1 MVKSQK
7 QRFGCIY
14 RLTNLVTKKTY
25 IGKTVNFKQ
34 RMRQHKYPKKTD
46 KTYLHNS
53 IRKHGWDN
61 FKAEIIMDDVPEEDL
76 SNLEI
81 SHIEVEN
88 TMCPNGYNLT
98 LGGQGTSGYKYTPE
112 QRENSRQVI
121 ICRLANRD
129 RFGTVTFRKRGKK
142 YEVYGPKPVK
152 KYIGDYLTKEK
163 AEEALN
169 YFNASGEII
178 ESDRLMRK
186 KGTGTIFK
194 RGKRFVARYR
204 KNKKFKSKT
213 FDTPEQCEEWL
224 KAELKL

>member
-1 MVKSQK
+1 M
-7 QRFGCIY
+7 
-14 RLTNLVTKKTY
+14 
-25 IGKTVNFKQ
+25 
-34 RMRQHKYPKKTD
+34 
-46 KTYLHNS
+46 
-53 IRKHGWDN
+53 
-61 FKAEIIMDDVPEEDL
+61 
-76 SNLEI
+76 
-81 SHIEVEN
+81 
-88 TMCPNGYNLT
+88 
-98 LGGQGTSGYKYTPE
+98 
-112 QRENSRQVI
+112 
-121 ICRLANRD
+121 
-129 RFGTVTFRKRGKK
+129 TFRKRGKK